1 MRFTPMFALLAGAA
15 LAVPQAYAEAP
26 EEGAQVIE
34 EITVTARRREETVQ
48 DVPIPVT
55 ALAGEALKDRSAD
68 DLTDLTRL
76 TPNMNFGQSGVA
88 RNTANVFLRGI
99 GQVNWAPSQDPKIG
113 TYVDGVYLGRPQGG
127 VFDFLDIDRVEV
139 LRGPQ
144 GTLFGRNTTAGLVHV
159 ISNRPTDYFDYS
171 VGAGVGNDNARRVE
185 GMVNLPL
192 NDVLAARLAFQHREA
207 DGYVRN
213 TGTGEDWNDEN
224 SMSARLSLRWT
235 PNDRVHADLIF
246 EAYRAR
252 EKGLLA
258 SCEWDAPADGS
269 QAFTRPFLWT
279 AWIFNVY
286 DEMRD
291 TCLATKPYRSNDNDP
306 DSSSDA
312 DTYSTTL
319 DLSIDLGFADLTSI
333 SSFRDLTSYNGTWGW
348 GTDTVGIPSLLEVLG
363 TVDDEG
369 EQWSQEFRLAGT
381 AMNDR
386 LDWVVGVYAF
396 EENNV
401 IDLDV
406 PIFRGATAPDCA
418 VWPVWCAPSGIP
430 GIPTLGILGLI
441 YQGSSRNQTMDGTN
455 SSQAIFGEVTW
466 QIADAWSLTAGARY
480 SRDKREFERSQTLI
494 GGALQ
499 PGLSCREGA
508 GPLRNGKTCFDDV
521 SFTEVTPR
529 AILSWDFADNVMF
542 YFGWSKGYSSGG
554 FNQDVAIRPYD
565 PEISGNWEGGMK
577 STWGNGTRLL
587 NITAFHNTY
596 ENQQITVSRV
606 VGGQPTADLINAQQ
620 ATLFGIEGEFRV
632 ELPANWY
639 TQGVFG
645 WMNGEYDEFT
655 VLDNLSGPGLVP
667 MIVERDL
674 SDTEAVRGAPYTYSL
689 AVGKTQ
695 VLGNGGTLAGQVG
708 WAFRGRSYNTLE
720 TLQSSRQGKYGL
732 LDARFVWSLPNGQ
745 TTISL
750 TGNNLLGRLYY
761 LGAVDLTA
769 PGDVGTISKYWA
781 EPRRFRLE
789 VTHRLGR

>member
-1 MRFTPMFALLAGAA
+1 MPATPG
-15 LAVPQAYAEAP
+15 
-26 EEGAQVIE
+26 
-34 EITVTARRREETVQ
+34 T
-48 DVPIPVT
+48 
-55 ALAGEALKDRSAD
+55 SA
-68 DLTDLTRL
+68 
-76 TPNMNFGQSGVA
+76 
-88 RNTANVFLRGI
+88 
-99 GQVNWAPSQDPKIG
+99 
-113 TYVDGVYLGRPQGG
+113 
-127 VFDFLDIDRVEV
+127 
-139 LRGPQ
+139 
-144 GTLFGRNTTAGLVHV
+144 
-159 ISNRPTDYFDYS
+159 
-171 VGAGVGNDNARRVE
+171 
-185 GMVNLPL
+185 
-192 NDVLAARLAFQHREA
+192 
-207 DGYVRN
+207 
-213 TGTGEDWNDEN
+213 
-224 SMSARLSLRWT
+224 
-235 PNDRVHADLIF
+235 
-246 EAYRAR
+246 
-252 EKGLLA
+252 
-258 SCEWDAPADGS
+258 
-269 QAFTRPFLWT
+269 
-279 AWIFNVY
+279 
-286 DEMRD
+286 
-291 TCLATKPYRSNDNDP
+291 
-306 DSSSDA
+306 
-312 DTYSTTL
+312 
-319 DLSIDLGFADLTSI
+319 
-333 SSFRDLTSYNGTWGW
+333 
-348 GTDTVGIPSLLEVLG
+348 
-363 TVDDEG
+363 
-369 EQWSQEFRLAGT
+369 
-381 AMNDR
+381 
-386 LDWVVGVYAF
+386 
-396 EENNV
+396 
-401 IDLDV
+401 
-406 PIFRGATAPDCA
+406 
-418 VWPVWCAPSGIP
+418 
-430 GIPTLGILGLI
+430 
-441 YQGSSRNQTMDGTN
+441 N
-455 SSQAIFGEVTW
+455 SSVA
-466 QIADAWSLTAGARY
+466 
-480 SRDKREFERSQTLI
+480 QTLI

-695 VLGNGGTLAGQVG
+695 ILGNGGTLAGQVG